1 MAKKKLTID
10 LDKMNDG
17 FDGVTG
23 TDYQWQIVDDP
34 KGNPKHCYSIKI
46 YKHMIKSGQRFTEVI
61 TQNGKNN

>member
-34 KGNPKHCYSIKI
+34 KGDPKHCYSGQNKWQ
-46 YKHMIKSGQRFTEVI
+46 KHLT
-61 TQNGKNN
+61 T